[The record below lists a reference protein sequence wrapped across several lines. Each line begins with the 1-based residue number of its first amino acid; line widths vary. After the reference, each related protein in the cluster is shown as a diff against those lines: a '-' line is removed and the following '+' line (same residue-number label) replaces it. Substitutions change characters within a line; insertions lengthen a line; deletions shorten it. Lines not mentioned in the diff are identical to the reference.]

1 MASLSL
7 SLSPLLSQSLRVSPG
22 AAGQARLGERLVA
35 VGDGGVDRAGGW
47 TRTSRDRY
55 VRACRPRSTS
65 RHMPGSSR
73 QPHLRAAGSN
83 NHMRERPST
92 WARSCSPSRIGG
104 CRRPPTPAE
113 LCPDR
118 AVERWDGVAR
128 GGAAADALS
137 LQIAPRWASCA
148 GWRRR
153 SCAWACA
160 ARFRSTIS
168 CAAAAAACASRNG
181 EATRYTTIQLFLTA
195 TRPAAISSASTSSS
209 TMCTRLPAD
218 RTHAHRGAWG
228 HTRADHLSPPPAE
241 AARPPPS
248 AMSQPDGQ
256 RREPLV
262 LEEEHELDRD
272 HREQLASRDRRLCAR
287 GCSCAPA
294 AARAVGCCCD
304 ISRHTR

>member
-1 MASLSL
+1 MPPFNLRPSRRSTSPTLLLMASLSL
-7 SLSPLLSQSLRVSPG
+7 SLLLSQSLRVSPG

-118 AVERWDGVAR
+118 AVKRWEGVAR

-137 LQIAPRWASCA
+137 LQIAPRRASCA

-168 CAAAAAACASRNG
+168 CAAAAAACASRTG
-181 EATRYTTIQLFLTA
+181 EATRYNNTVVLDRHTPGRHLLREHLQLDHVHA
-195 TRPAAISSASTSSS
+195 PAGRQDTRTS
-209 TMCTRLPAD
+209 R
-218 RTHAHRGAWG
+218 RVGTHAR
-228 HTRADHLSPPPAE
+228 RS
-241 AARPPPS
+241 
-248 AMSQPDGQ
+248 SQPTAG
-256 RREPLV
+256 R
-262 LEEEHELDRD
+262 
-272 HREQLASRDRRLCAR
+272 
-287 GCSCAPA
+287 SCAPTSIGDEPAGWA
-294 AARAVGCCCD
+294 AARATD
-304 ISRHTR
+304 PRRRTRT

>member
-1 MASLSL
+1 MASPSLSL
-7 SLSPLLSQSLRVSPG
+7 SLLLSQSLRVSPTG

-65 RHMPGSSR
+65 RHVPGSSR
-73 QPHLRAAGSN
+73 RPHLRAAGSN
-83 NHMRERPST
+83 NHMRETIYVGTLVLAFEDWWLSPPPPLPRNF
-92 WARSCSPSRIGG
+92 ARTERSKGG
-104 CRRPPTPAE
+104 MGWRE
-113 LCPDR
+113 
-118 AVERWDGVAR
+118 VAR
-128 GGAAADALS
+128 PRTRCLSRLRLGGQAAL
-137 LQIAPRWASCA
+137 A
-148 GWRRR
+148 GEEGRARGHVRRGSGRR
-153 SCAWACA
+153 SRVLLLPLRAQAGPG
-160 ARFRSTIS
+160 RPR
-168 CAAAAAACASRNG
+168 G
-181 EATRYTTIQLFLTA
+181 TTIQLFLTA

-256 RREPLV
+256 RREPLI

>member
-1 MASLSL
+1 MPPFNLRPSRRSTSPTLLLMASLSL

-65 RHMPGSSR
+65 RHVPGSSR
-73 QPHLRAAGSN
+73 QPHLRAAGQTITCGRD
-83 NHMRERPST
+83 HLRGH
-92 WARSCSPSRIGG
+92 ARARLRGLVAVAA
-104 CRRPPTPAE
+104 PPTPAE

-168 CAAAAAACASRNG
+168 CAAAAAACASKTG
-181 EATRYTTIQLFLTA
+181 EATRYTAIQSFLTA

-209 TMCTRLPAD
+209 TFSGDT
-218 RTHAHRGAWG
+218 TAH
-228 HTRADHLSPPPAE
+228 TSPC
-241 AARPPPS
+241 RSTPPS
-248 AMSQPDGQ
+248 SLSLFLQQ
-256 RREPLV
+256 N
-262 LEEEHELDRD
+262 
-272 HREQLASRDRRLCAR
+272 S
-287 GCSCAPA
+287 SPA
-294 AARAVGCCCD
+294 W
-304 ISRHTR
+304 T

>member
-1 MASLSL
+1 MPPFNLRPSRRSTSPTLMASLSL
-7 SLSPLLSQSLRVSPG
+7 SLSPSLSESTSLSYGR
-22 AAGQARLGERLVA
+22 RWLGERLVA

-47 TRTSRDRY
+47 TRTSRDWY

-148 GWRRR
+148 GRRRR

-168 CAAAAAACASRNG
+168 CAAAAAACASRTG
-181 EATRYTTIQLFLTA
+181 DATRYTAIQSFLTA

-209 TMCTRLPAD
+209 TFSGDT
-218 RTHAHRGAWG
+218 TAH
-228 HTRADHLSPPPAE
+228 TSPC
-241 AARPPPS
+241 RSTPPS
-248 AMSQPDGQ
+248 SLSLFLQQ
-256 RREPLV
+256 N
-262 LEEEHELDRD
+262 
-272 HREQLASRDRRLCAR
+272 S
-287 GCSCAPA
+287 SPA
-294 AARAVGCCCD
+294 W
-304 ISRHTR
+304 T